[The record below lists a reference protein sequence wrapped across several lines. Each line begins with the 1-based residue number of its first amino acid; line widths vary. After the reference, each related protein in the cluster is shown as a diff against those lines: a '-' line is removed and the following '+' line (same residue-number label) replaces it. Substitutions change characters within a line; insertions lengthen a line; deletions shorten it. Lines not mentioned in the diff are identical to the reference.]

1 MAYLSAKLNN
11 IISNNILLNRVVACV
26 NDVFEIDNCKG
37 ELSELSLLYGTF
49 SSKKSKNVQLNL
61 TFLMEKIKGIL
72 LDKKR
77 VEKFMKCI
85 KKVFKLEQCKYDY
98 DVKRFC

>member
-49 SSKKSKNVQLNL
+49 CNYIFQQQKKQKCPAQPHFFDGKNKRNSPGQKKKGR
-61 TFLMEKIKGIL
+61 KIYEMY
-72 LDKKR
+72 KKT
-77 VEKFMKCI
+77 
-85 KKVFKLEQCKYDY
+85 L
-98 DVKRFC
+98 

>member
-11 IISNNILLNRVVACV
+11 ISNDILLNRVVACV

-49 SSKKSKNVQLNL
+49 CNY
-61 TFLMEKIKGIL
+61 
-72 LDKKR
+72 
-77 VEKFMKCI
+77 
-85 KKVFKLEQCKYDY
+85 VFQ
-98 DVKRFC
+98 